1 MSLRT
6 KTIIPAISA
15 SFFLFAANVSA
26 APTIVPQAPSVSANG
41 YVLLDY
47 NSGQIIAEKNP
58 HQQLKPASLT
68 KLMTSYVTGRELL
81 SNNVSM
87 QDQVVISNKAWSRN
101 FPDSSKMFI
110 EVGKTV
116 ELSDLFRG
124 LIVQSGNDASVAIAE
139 HVASSEPAFIDLMNA
154 WAQKL
159 ELSDTYFENS
169 HGLDTPNQAS
179 TPYDIAKLSQALIRD
194 LPDLYPIYSETSFT
208 FNGITQSN
216 RNRLLHDKSINV
228 DGLKT
233 GYTSGAGYSLVTSA
247 TQGDMRLISVV
258 MGSNSTSSRES
269 ESKALLNYG
278 FRFFDTVKP
287 HEVNDAVT
295 QQRVYMGEDN
305 QIELGISEPVYITT
319 VRGDREHISAQAN
332 VDAGL
337 KAPISKGDVLGTVD
351 YLDRSGNV
359 IQTTNLIAL
368 NDVER
373 GGIFKRLIDWIK
385 LLFV

>member
-1 MSLRT
+1 MSSKLR
-6 KTIIPAISA
+6 ISIAALCA
-15 SFFLFAANVSA
+15 SFAASVAA
-26 APTIVPQAPSVSANG
+26 APTIVPQAPAVSAKG

-47 NSGQIIAEKNP
+47 NSGQIIADKSAHTP
-58 HQQLKPASLT
+58 LKPASLT
-68 KLMTSYVTGRELL
+68 KLMTSYVTGREMK
-81 SNNVSM
+81 SGNIAM
-87 QDQVVISNKAWSRN
+87 DDKVVISRNAWSRN

-116 ELSDLFRG
+116 EMSDLFRG

-139 HVASSEPAFIDLMNA
+139 HVASSEQSFVDLMNA
-154 WAQKL
+154 WAKKL
-159 ELSDTYFENS
+159 ELNNTYFENS

-194 LPDLYPIYSETSFT
+194 LPDLYPIYSETSFSY
-208 FNGITQSN
+208 NGITQNN
-216 RNRLLHDKSINV
+216 RNRLLHDRSINV

-258 MGSNSTSSRES
+258 MGSNSTNSRAA

-287 HEVNDAVT
+287 HQMNETVIE
-295 QQRVYMGEDN
+295 QRLYMGSEN
-305 QIELGISEPVYITT
+305 QVALGLSEPIYITT
-319 VRGDREHISAQAN
+319 TRGERAHIQAEAN
-332 VDAGL
+332 VNSTL
-337 KAPISKGDVLGTVD
+337 KAPISKGQVLGTVD
-351 YLDRSGNV
+351 YLDRSGEV
-359 IQTTNLIAL
+359 IKSADLIAL
-368 NDVER
+368 ADVEK
-373 GGIFKRLIDWIK
+373 GGIFKQLLDWIK